1 MKNIIVK
8 LKNEEDLYEK
18 YNDNV
23 SSDLIDYLV
32 EETKFTKDDIK
43 IIVDTSLDIENIDK
57 IIKEG
62 LVKSYNE
69 SKRFDKLYDSKQIL
83 FFITGVLFLL
93 FSSLINND
101 VTKEVILIIGWFVIW
116 EGVDIALN
124 LDSKLRLNRKTLN
137 KLINSEIIINKK

>member
-1 MKNIIVK
+1 M
-8 LKNEEDLYEK
+8 
-18 YNDNV
+18 
-23 SSDLIDYLV
+23 